1 MAGLDQFYQ
10 DLSTTDTKKKL
21 TVGQNI
27 INYLEDDSNSIDC
40 EDIGGFIDGLVP
52 WMQSSN
58 FKVSQSG
65 LDIVGFLIDRLASEF
80 KPYLNT
86 ILTSVLDRLGDTR
99 MEVREKANIVLCK
112 LMDATVSPQ
121 QLFEK
126 ISPGFSHKNSRVR
139 EEVLLLLQNT
149 LNAHGA
155 GQLTVSKLIPA
166 IVTSTS
172 DPQAAVRDAAIQTLV
187 EIYRHVGEK
196 VRMDLQRKQSLP
208 ANKLATLMA
217 KFDEV
222 KTSGNM
228 MPTATLAMGTMEGA
242 GDDEADRSSGS
253 KSAKSRSSSV
263 PAHKNRNTFSTPK
276 PPSAD
281 GRGMSGTVRR
291 QPSVR
296 YGSSTGSGQAG
307 AVDEDYFQSAF
318 ENVKKVTIFS
328 GRSLEDEISKVYTV
342 LNNSQADWKL
352 RVDNLMMVR
361 SLMVAGAG
369 QYDEIHQCLKT
380 LEYPFESC
388 VKDLRSQVVRECCIT
403 IAFLSQSL
411 RNKVDRF
418 LEFLLPPLIGLIQN
432 SAKVM
437 ATSGIVCLKF
447 ILQNTFSPRFIPIIC
462 QQSSSKSKDIRR
474 HICEF
479 LDIMLHTWQTY
490 TLEKHVNLLQDAIK
504 KGIADPD
511 PDART
516 FARRAYWGFAEHFK
530 DQADTL
536 MSGLDPTY
544 KRALQGEM
552 SQSSSSNSLNVL
564 QGQGAPRITTGVN
577 RSRQASV
584 TGSSE
589 NLIDDHK
596 SGRGIASGSATL
608 GRKPSSGIPKWSS
621 PGKESLG
628 GNNDLMTRST
638 LSRQSSINN
647 GSPRHSTP
655 GRSNSAIDAS
665 AARRAS
671 VRQQYSQ
678 RGRMSSMAR
687 NRKNSD
693 QLGPGGGIPSG
704 TPDRSGRP
712 RSRAGGVSQS
722 QPGSRSASPSSIKS
736 YHTYF
741 DNQST
746 PYGSSTV
753 GRVGGRKRS
762 GIPRSTGTSRE
773 PSPNRYGVTPP
784 SRGLGAR
791 VPVRPHVRPL
801 MTEQILRQS
810 REAES
815 ALADALSSPLSTSP
829 ELSIPDPISGFLRS
843 LETRGKSPRKRSTGG
858 GPSYDG
864 FDNSDESET
873 SSLCSEKSFDYG
885 RPRPSDDIT
894 DIIANCAST
903 HWADRKDGLIGLQS
917 YFRDGRMLS
926 GSELKRITDIFTKM
940 FMDAH
945 TKVFA
950 LFLETLCE
958 LVTSHKADLYD
969 WLYVLL
975 TRLLNKLGADL
986 LGSVIHKINRT
997 LDVVRESFS
1006 YEEQLMVVF
1015 KFIVDQTQTPNGK
1028 VKLATLQYLKSLV
1041 TLVESADIP
1050 VNKDS
1055 EMALAKIITW
1065 TSEPKSADIRRAAHG
1080 AVVSMFNTH
1089 TPQMSQIV
1097 AQLPQLYQDSCAEI
1111 LDKQMPSGESP
1122 LRPGGPTPMK
1132 QRPVQSSV
1140 LNVSRPRTSPHPHS
1154 ALDPDDSENLAPE
1167 DVNKSLRLTANAI
1180 QNYSFDKVDKLCDI
1194 SMPSCDLADE
1204 KDSGISQVSADGLT
1218 TAGIEDKLAML
1229 EIQAGLEAGNLNGN
1243 RLANGR
1249 GRGPQAMDDMLYG
1262 GNSDSINLGERRSS
1276 EGDAGKAQLNELI
1289 STLQS
1294 VKMGGGGGSERRQ
1307 AMSSIIRM
1315 VRSATTAPIIENFRT
1330 VLRVLLENLE
1340 DTEGASRALVFG
1352 VLTEMLK
1359 QEALIGGFHAFTEL
1373 IILKV
1378 LQAHKDPEKDVV
1390 RAAEACAATMAGVL
1404 PPEMVI
1410 RVLNPIIKTGD
1421 FPVNQAAIK
1430 MLTKVVEKQSPES
1443 MEMHVA
1449 EVMPGLLKAYD
1460 NVESSVRKASVFCIV
1475 AIHQLVGE
1483 DNLQPHLE
1491 CLNGSK
1497 MKLLSLY
1504 IKRAQAQSNAG
1515 SPRLTPS

>member
-1 MAGLDQFYQ
+1 
-10 DLSTTDTKKKL
+10 
-21 TVGQNI
+21 
-27 INYLEDDSNSIDC
+27 
-40 EDIGGFIDGLVP
+40 
-52 WMQSSN
+52 
-58 FKVSQSG
+58 
-65 LDIVGFLIDRLASEF
+65 
-80 KPYLNT
+80 
-86 ILTSVLDRLGDTR
+86 
-99 MEVREKANIVLCK
+99 
-112 LMDATVSPQ
+112 
-121 QLFEK
+121 
-126 ISPGFSHKNSRVR
+126 
-139 EEVLLLLQNT
+139 
-149 LNAHGA
+149 
-155 GQLTVSKLIPA
+155 
-166 IVTSTS
+166 
-172 DPQAAVRDAAIQTLV
+172 
-187 EIYRHVGEK
+187 
-196 VRMDLQRKQSLP
+196 
-208 ANKLATLMA
+208 
-217 KFDEV
+217 
-222 KTSGNM
+222 
-228 MPTATLAMGTMEGA
+228 
-242 GDDEADRSSGS
+242 
-253 KSAKSRSSSV
+253 
-263 PAHKNRNTFSTPK
+263 
-276 PPSAD
+276 
-281 GRGMSGTVRR
+281 
-291 QPSVR
+291 
-296 YGSSTGSGQAG
+296 
-307 AVDEDYFQSAF
+307 
-318 ENVKKVTIFS
+318 
-328 GRSLEDEISKVYTV
+328 
-342 LNNSQADWKL
+342 
-352 RVDNLMMVR
+352 
-361 SLMVAGAG
+361 
-369 QYDEIHQCLKT
+369 
-380 LEYPFESC
+380 
-388 VKDLRSQVVRECCIT
+388 
-403 IAFLSQSL
+403 
-411 RNKVDRF
+411 
-418 LEFLLPPLIGLIQN
+418 
-432 SAKVM
+432 
-437 ATSGIVCLKF
+437 
-447 ILQNTFSPRFIPIIC
+447 
-462 QQSSSKSKDIRR
+462 
-474 HICEF
+474 
-479 LDIMLHTWQTY
+479 
-490 TLEKHVNLLQDAIK
+490 
-504 KGIADPD
+504 
-511 PDART
+511 
-516 FARRAYWGFAEHFK
+516 
-530 DQADTL
+530 
-536 MSGLDPTY
+536 
-544 KRALQGEM
+544 
-552 SQSSSSNSLNVL
+552 
-564 QGQGAPRITTGVN
+564 
-577 RSRQASV
+577 
-584 TGSSE
+584 
-589 NLIDDHK
+589 
-596 SGRGIASGSATL
+596 
-608 GRKPSSGIPKWSS
+608 
-621 PGKESLG
+621 
-628 GNNDLMTRST
+628 
-638 LSRQSSINN
+638 
-647 GSPRHSTP
+647 
-655 GRSNSAIDAS
+655 
-665 AARRAS
+665 
-671 VRQQYSQ
+671 
-678 RGRMSSMAR
+678 MSSMAR

-815 ALADALSSPLSTSP
+815 ALADAL
-829 ELSIPDPISGFLRS
+829 
-843 LETRGKSPRKRSTGG
+843 KSPRKRSTGG

>member
-1 MAGLDQFYQ
+1 
-10 DLSTTDTKKKL
+10 
-21 TVGQNI
+21 
-27 INYLEDDSNSIDC
+27 
-40 EDIGGFIDGLVP
+40 
-52 WMQSSN
+52 
-58 FKVSQSG
+58 
-65 LDIVGFLIDRLASEF
+65 
-80 KPYLNT
+80 
-86 ILTSVLDRLGDTR
+86 
-99 MEVREKANIVLCK
+99 
-112 LMDATVSPQ
+112 
-121 QLFEK
+121 
-126 ISPGFSHKNSRVR
+126 
-139 EEVLLLLQNT
+139 
-149 LNAHGA
+149 
-155 GQLTVSKLIPA
+155 
-166 IVTSTS
+166 
-172 DPQAAVRDAAIQTLV
+172 
-187 EIYRHVGEK
+187 
-196 VRMDLQRKQSLP
+196 
-208 ANKLATLMA
+208 
-217 KFDEV
+217 
-222 KTSGNM
+222 M
-228 MPTATLAMGTMEGA
+228 MPTATLAVGTMEGN
-242 GDDEADRSSGS
+242 GEDETDRSSKAG
-253 KSAKSRSSSV
+253 SAKSRSSSV
-263 PAHKNRNTFSTPK
+263 PANRDRKTFSTPK
-276 PPSAD
+276 PPAA
-281 GRGMSGTVRR
+281 
-291 QPSVR
+291 
-296 YGSSTGSGQAG
+296 GSAG
-307 AVDEDYFQSAF
+307 AVDEDSFLEAF

-342 LNNSQADWKL
+342 LNNSQADWKQRIEAL
-352 RVDNLMMVR
+352 QMVR
-361 SLMVAGAG
+361 SLLIAGAG
-369 QYDEIHQCLKT
+369 QFDELTSQLKS

-388 VKDLRSQVVRECCIT
+388 VKDLRSQVVRECCVT

-596 SGRGIASGSATL
+596 SGRGIGSISVIL
-608 GRKPSSGIPKWSS
+608 ERKPSSGIPKWSS

-687 NRKNSD
+687 TRKDSNR
-693 QLGPGGGIPSG
+693 LGPGGGLPTG
-704 TPDRSGRP
+704 TPDNRSGRP

-736 YHTYF
+736 YHTYY

-746 PYGSSTV
+746 PFGSSTV
-753 GRVGGRKRS
+753 GRVGARKRS

-773 PSPNRYGVTPP
+773 PSPSRYGTPS
-784 SRGLGAR
+784 SRGVATRG
-791 VPVRPHVRPL
+791 PGRPHVRPT

-815 ALADALSSPLSTSP
+815 ALADALSPSSSASP
-829 ELSIPDPISGFLRS
+829 ELTLPDPIQGFLRS
-843 LETRGKSPRKRSTGG
+843 LESRGKSPRKRSTGG
-858 GPSYDG
+858 AFDG

-885 RPRPSDDIT
+885 RARPSDLGAWLGSRDKLYSGSHQSNWDHPPQDIT

-926 GSELKRITDIFTKM
+926 GSELKRVTDIFTKM

-958 LVTSHKADLYD
+958 LVSSHKADLYD

-1006 YEEQLMVVF
+1006 YEEQLTVVF
-1015 KFIVDQTQTPNGK
+1015 KFIVDQTQTPNSK

-1055 EMALAKIITW
+1055 EMALAKIIAW
-1065 TSEPKSADIRRAAHG
+1065 TAEPKSVEIRRAAH
-1080 AVVSMFNTH
+1080 AALASMFNTH
-1089 TPQMSQIV
+1089 TPQMTMIV
-1097 AQLPQLYQDSCAEI
+1097 SNLPQLYRDNCAEI
-1111 LDKQMPSGESP
+1111 LDKQIPGAGESP
-1122 LRPGGPTPMK
+1122 LKPSSGPSPMK
-1132 QRPVQSSV
+1132 PRTVGST
-1140 LNVSRPRTSPHPHS
+1140 LNTARPRTSPHR
-1154 ALDPDDSENLAPE
+1154 ALDPDDSEHLNPE

-1180 QNYSFDKVDKLCDI
+1180 QNYSFDRMDKICDI
-1194 SMPSCDLADE
+1194 SMPNCDLADE
-1204 KDSGISQVSADGLT
+1204 KDSGISQVSADGL
-1218 TAGIEDKLAML
+1218 GPGGLEEKLAML
-1229 EIQAGLEAGNLNGN
+1229 ELQAGLEAGSQNGG
-1243 RLANGR
+1243 RVANGR
-1249 GRGPQAMDDMLYG
+1249 GR
-1262 GNSDSINLGERRSS
+1262 
-1276 EGDAGKAQLNELI
+1276 
-1289 STLQS
+1289 
-1294 VKMGGGGGSERRQ
+1294 
-1307 AMSSIIRM
+1307 
-1315 VRSATTAPIIENFRT
+1315 
-1330 VLRVLLENLE
+1330 
-1340 DTEGASRALVFG
+1340 
-1352 VLTEMLK
+1352 
-1359 QEALIGGFHAFTEL
+1359 
-1373 IILKV
+1373 
-1378 LQAHKDPEKDVV
+1378 
-1390 RAAEACAATMAGVL
+1390 
-1404 PPEMVI
+1404 
-1410 RVLNPIIKTGD
+1410 
-1421 FPVNQAAIK
+1421 
-1430 MLTKVVEKQSPES
+1430 
-1443 MEMHVA
+1443 
-1449 EVMPGLLKAYD
+1449 
-1460 NVESSVRKASVFCIV
+1460 
-1475 AIHQLVGE
+1475 
-1483 DNLQPHLE
+1483 
-1491 CLNGSK
+1491 
-1497 MKLLSLY
+1497 
-1504 IKRAQAQSNAG
+1504 
-1515 SPRLTPS
+1515 